1 MPAWLETASGD
12 ENSVAPHFD
21 VIKEALKF
29 KAASL
34 TATVEERNQAAQ
46 MLKQFYPDTSP
57 SDPNA
62 RL

>member
-12 ENSVAPHFD
+12 PNSTAEHVD
-21 VIKEALKF
+21 VIKTALQCR
-29 KAASL
+29 AASV
-34 TATVEERNQAAQ
+34 TATPEEREQAAQ
-46 MLKQFYPDTSP
+46 MLKQFYQDTPP